1 MRLPDPPARPLTP
14 LPLPLPPDQ
23 QCHGQ
28 WMGGEEGCTCV
39 WFWGWGL
46 WVGRTG
52 RIDSIAGLHWVAA
65 GRPCGHGGAVNLD
78 RLASI
83 LLLVIRA

>member
-1 MRLPDPPARPLTP
+1 M
-14 LPLPLPPDQ
+14 
-23 QCHGQ
+23 
-28 WMGGEEGCTCV
+28 

-83 LLLVIRA
+83 LLLVIRAWPALLVHGGAQPTPQRCTCGPHGPKQFHERQ

>member
-1 MRLPDPPARPLTP
+1 M
-14 LPLPLPPDQ
+14 
-23 QCHGQ
+23 
-28 WMGGEEGCTCV
+28 